1 MTTIRDGYEAGVD
14 AVIADNTI
22 SRGEFVDAVQT
33 VITSG
38 LSNAEGNAW
47 VDALAVEYNR
57 LGQHNNPTYNSHR
70 GFIISSGKTLA
81 MDLFDAFNRNITGLP
96 ESVPVVDAAQLT
108 LLRDERDN
116 VDAAIDRMDVLIAN
130 EPGGT
135 VGRLV
140 KEELRIGKQRLKNR
154 KQAIRDAIQAITG
167 DPDS

>member
-1 MTTIRDGYEAGVD
+1 MTTIREGYEAGVD

-33 VITSG
+33 VITAG

-47 VDALAVEYNR
+47 VDAVAVEYNR

-70 GFIISSGKTLA
+70 GFIISAGKTVA
-81 MDLFDAFNRNITGLP
+81 MALFAGLDRNISGLP
-96 ESVPVVDAAQLT
+96 ESLPVVNAAQLT
-108 LLRDERDN
+108 LLREERDSI
-116 VDAAIDRMDVLIAN
+116 DAAIDRMDVLIAA

-140 KEELRIGKQRLKNR
+140 KDELREGKQRLRQR
-154 KQAIRDAIQAITG
+154 KEAVRAAIQAITG